1 MAREK
6 TAARARKGTQWARH
20 VAETSNAMDLPPGIF
35 TRQPKE
41 IARGLRRSVLRS
53 RRTTGT
59 KYQSAMS
66 MLSLFINRSGK
77 NLAARDRRRLE
88 AAKDELRKVFG
99 REPEEGRMIV
109 ALRFRAS
116 GRGVRDDV
124 RRVA

>member
-109 ALRFRAS
+109 ALR
-116 GRGVRDDV
+116 
-124 RRVA
+124 